1 MLGKAQTLYTILILT
16 VVVEY
21 DRIKGVETNSCQV
34 CRFTCW
40 VWYWLYK
47 VSFLEMN
54 IVYIK
59 KN

>member
-34 CRFTCW
+34 CRFTC
-40 VWYWLYK
+40 
-47 VSFLEMN
+47 
-54 IVYIK
+54 
-59 KN
+59 